1 MMSTIR
7 VAENDDSEACDSK
20 LAILG
25 YLGGKNGVSKEKS
38 TIKK

>member
-7 VAENDDSEACDSK
+7 VAENDDSEACDNK

-25 YLGGKNGVSKEKS
+25 YFGGKNGVSKEKS